1 MNNTFFTSYF
11 LVDWSSKIKFKIFS
25 IFAFFS
31 FLDNKKAPTS
41 EKFSVIKT
49 NTDVVLMKEEIT
61 LSDYGTESES
71 GSNIDRSSPTFPS
84 MISPVPTIFEQS
96 ITTSPKPLIKPIP
109 IMKEIPSSFK
119 YSTDDIP
126 LSGRM
131 FDHTNPRE
139 IKPFVCVSCNCGFGE
154 ISSIRAHAR
163 HSHARNGITN
173 ELFSCALCC
182 TTFPSIDTLKY
193 HYEICKQKPQG
204 YPILKSEDDSRRERP
219 MKRSSSETYID
230 VKSSKRSLPSPGG
243 FSTSSDTTYDRVP
256 ASSIKS
262 YYYDAPCPY
271 EGCNCA
277 QSSRDIRKFEDEVIQ
292 TRYLEYLEMC
302 QKVLESHVQFMEALK
317 ISGKSM

>member
-1 MNNTFFTSYF
+1 M
-11 LVDWSSKIKFKIFS
+11 IKFVVFEI
-25 IFAFFS
+25 S
-31 FLDNKKAPTS
+31 FTFLADNKKAPTS

-49 NTDVVLMKEEIT
+49 NIDVVHMKEEIT
-61 LSDYGTESES
+61 SSDYGTESES

-84 MISPVPTIFEQS
+84 MVSPAPTIYEQS

-119 YSTDDIP
+119 YSPDDIP

-173 ELFSCALCC
+173 ELFSCAHCC

-193 HYEICKQKPQG
+193 HYDICKHKSQG
-204 YPILKSEDDSRRERP
+204 YPVLKREDDHYERP

-230 VKSSKRSLPSPGG
+230 VKSSKRSLISPGG
-243 FSTSSDTTYDRVP
+243 YSTSSDTTYDRIP
-256 ASSIKS
+256 SINKS
-262 YYYDAPCPY
+262 YYYDTCPY

-277 QSSRDIRKFEDEVIQ
+277 QSSRHMRKFEEKVVQ

-302 QKVLESHVQFMEALK
+302 QKVLESHMHFMEALK
-317 ISGKSM
+317 VSGKSM